1 MADLPA
7 PESPFSQTTAAAGL
21 IPTRPEFCRDFA
33 FAPEN
38 ILALAVVVIADD
50 ATMLMQLSGNGWL
63 DPILAYCRVHLGD
76 DYSDHESFC
85 GNPLL
90 QRAPDH

>member
-1 MADLPA
+1 MGADDDFRILRTLGRGVDSRKSFDVSPAMADLPA
-7 PESPFSQTTAAAGL
+7 PECPVNQTTAAAGL

-50 ATMLMQLSGNGWL
+50 ATMLM
-63 DPILAYCRVHLGD
+63 
-76 DYSDHESFC
+76 
-85 GNPLL
+85 
-90 QRAPDH
+90 